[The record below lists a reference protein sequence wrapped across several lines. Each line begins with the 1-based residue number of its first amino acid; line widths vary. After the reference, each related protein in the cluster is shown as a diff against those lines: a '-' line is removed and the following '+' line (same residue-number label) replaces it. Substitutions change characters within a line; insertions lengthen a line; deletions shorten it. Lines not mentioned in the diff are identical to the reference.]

1 MGSSSYHYN
10 MYKKYQKE
18 ANNYGKLLNQLREI
32 RSSITSYPVTSAVN
46 SLCSSI
52 KKCANEVESGL
63 KGESMYATNV
73 QLVRDATEREPLADS
88 NLSAANHAVTLE
100 INRIT
105 ALKREAE
112 INRDYQWRKYKEAL
126 AREAAEKAK
135 SST

>member
-1 MGSSSYHYN
+1 
-10 MYKKYQKE
+10 
-18 ANNYGKLLNQLREI
+18 
-32 RSSITSYPVTSAVN
+32 
-46 SLCSSI
+46 
-52 KKCANEVESGL
+52 
-63 KGESMYATNV
+63 MYATNV